1 MTRAW
6 LRCLGIATAV
16 VAGTASLRAAPPAD
30 VDVRAALDR
39 TAVWV
44 ADRVTY
50 TITIECH
57 KGVDILADDLSKDK
71 LHVDGLE
78 ILSSDSDRSAG
89 PDDTTIYAFHYIL
102 TAYRVDQPE
111 LKIAPLTVRYYVKR
125 AGQRIGDA
133 APAGEVQV
141 PPAVVAFRSVLP
153 DGQDTY
159 AIRDSRNPPAR
170 RLRYTWLQ
178 PIGIGFVLIS
188 IVPVVVAAIAAARR
202 MRPRQKAKSPR
213 QVRQDER
220 ASFDAL
226 HAVDLSGPQGRREV
240 YSQLNALVRD
250 HLQAAAG
257 IDAASLT
264 PAEIDAALA
273 RHNGRMPAELVSAV
287 LDACDRARYA
297 PPDALPS
304 ADDCRQA
311 IERAAHILGQ
321 A

>member
-1 MTRAW
+1 
-6 LRCLGIATAV
+6 
-16 VAGTASLRAAPPAD
+16 
-30 VDVRAALDR
+30 
-39 TAVWV
+39 
-44 ADRVTY
+44 
-50 TITIECH
+50 
-57 KGVDILADDLSKDK
+57 
-71 LHVDGLE
+71 
-78 ILSSDSDRSAG
+78 
-89 PDDTTIYAFHYIL
+89 
-102 TAYRVDQPE
+102 
-111 LKIAPLTVRYYVKR
+111 
-125 AGQRIGDA
+125 
-133 APAGEVQV
+133 
-141 PPAVVAFRSVLP
+141 
-153 DGQDTY
+153 
-159 AIRDSRNPPAR
+159 
-170 RLRYTWLQ
+170 
-178 PIGIGFVLIS
+178 
-188 IVPVVVAAIAAARR
+188 